1 MGGRQYGFSHNYSTS
16 KRCYYQLAQI
26 KERISVLRRY
36 AQRLVREGVNL
47 MSVDF
52 GLIAWHEDGRWDA
65 AQVLNTRHIGAIMD
79 SLKAQQTNGGAIALI
94 AIEDEFVIIAR
105 SLGGSMQMMISD
117 VTYAIDYEVAADLVE
132 VLDLEFPE
140 EDDESQP
147 GGDLDLLNDLG
158 VSDME
163 LLTILDDTELYP
175 DEQLEAIA
183 NRLGFGE
190 QFNQVIE
197 SN

>member
-1 MGGRQYGFSHNYSTS
+1 
-16 KRCYYQLAQI
+16 
-26 KERISVLRRY
+26 
-36 AQRLVREGVNL
+36 

-52 GLIAWHEDGRWDA
+52 GCISWHEDGRWDA
-65 AQVLNTRHIGAIMD
+65 SLLNSTRDIGLIIDA
-79 SLKAQQTNGGAIALI
+79 LKSQQTNGGAIALV

-105 SLGGSMQMMISD
+105 VLGDQMRMMISD
-117 VTYAIDYEVAADLVE
+117 ITYALDYEVAAELVE

-140 EDDESQP
+140 EEDESQP
-147 GGDLDLLNDLG
+147 GGDIDLLSDLG
-158 VSDME
+158 VGEME
-163 LLTILDDTELYP
+163 LLAILDDTELYP

>member
-1 MGGRQYGFSHNYSTS
+1 
-16 KRCYYQLAQI
+16 
-26 KERISVLRRY
+26 
-36 AQRLVREGVNL
+36 

-52 GLIAWHEDGRWDA
+52 GCIAWHEDGRWSVNA
-65 AQVLNTRHIGAIMD
+65 LTSTRDIGSIID
-79 SLKAQQTNGGAIALI
+79 SIKAQQTNGGAIALI

-105 SLGGSMQMMISD
+105 ALGDQMQMMISD
-117 VTYAIDYEVAADLVE
+117 VTYALDYE
-132 VLDLEFPE
+132 E
-140 EDDESQP
+140 EDESQP

-158 VSDME
+158 VSEME
-163 LLTILDDTELYP
+163 LLSILDDTELYP

>member
-1 MGGRQYGFSHNYSTS
+1 
-16 KRCYYQLAQI
+16 
-26 KERISVLRRY
+26 
-36 AQRLVREGVNL
+36 

-52 GLIAWHEDGRWDA
+52 GCIAWHEDGRWS
-65 AQVLNTRHIGAIMD
+65 VNSLTSTRDIGSVID
-79 SLKAQQTNGGAIALI
+79 SIKAQQTNGGAIALI

-105 SLGGSMQMMISD
+105 ALGDQMQVMISD
-117 VTYAIDYEVAADLVE
+117 VTYALDYEVAAELIE

-140 EDDESQP
+140 EEDESQP

-158 VSDME
+158 VSEME
-163 LLTILDDTELYP
+163 LLSILDDTELYP

>member
-1 MGGRQYGFSHNYSTS
+1 MGGRQCGFSHNYSTS

-26 KERISVLRRY
+26 KERISVLRGY
-36 AQRLVREGVNL
+36 AQLLIGGVNL

-65 AQVLNTRHIGAIMD
+65 AQILTIRDIGAVMD

-158 VSDME
+158 VSEME
-163 LLTILDDTELYP
+163 LLSILDDIELYP

>member
-1 MGGRQYGFSHNYSTS
+1 
-16 KRCYYQLAQI
+16 
-26 KERISVLRRY
+26 
-36 AQRLVREGVNL
+36 

-52 GLIAWHEDGRWDA
+52 GCIAWHEDGRWDA
-65 AQVLNTRHIGAIMD
+65 SALNSTRDIGLIIDA
-79 SLKAQQTNGGAIALI
+79 LKSQQTNGGAIALI
-94 AIEDEFVIIAR
+94 AIEDEFVIIGR
-105 SLGGSMQMMISD
+105 VLGDQMQMMISD
-117 VTYAIDYEVAADLVE
+117 ITYALDYEVAAELVE

-140 EDDESQP
+140 EEDEAQP

-158 VSDME
+158 VSQME
-163 LLTILDDTELYP
+163 LLTILDDSELYP

-183 NRLGFGE
+183 NRLGFGD

>member
-1 MGGRQYGFSHNYSTS
+1 
-16 KRCYYQLAQI
+16 
-26 KERISVLRRY
+26 
-36 AQRLVREGVNL
+36 

-52 GLIAWHEDGRWDA
+52 GCIAWHEDGRWDA
-65 AQVLNTRHIGAIMD
+65 SALNSTRDIGLIIDA
-79 SLKAQQTNGGAIALI
+79 LKSQQTNGGAIALI
-94 AIEDEFVIIAR
+94 AIEDEFVIIGR
-105 SLGGSMQMMISD
+105 VLGDQMQMMISD
-117 VTYAIDYEVAADLVE
+117 VTYALDYEVAAELIE

-140 EDDESQP
+140 EDDEAQP

-158 VSDME
+158 VSEME
-163 LLTILDDTELYP
+163 LLTILDDSELYP

-183 NRLGFGE
+183 SRLGFGE

>member
-1 MGGRQYGFSHNYSTS
+1 
-16 KRCYYQLAQI
+16 
-26 KERISVLRRY
+26 
-36 AQRLVREGVNL
+36 

-52 GLIAWHEDGRWDA
+52 GCIAWHEDGRWSA
-65 AQVLNTRHIGAIMD
+65 NPLTSTRDIGSIID

-105 SLGGSMQMMISD
+105 ALGDQMQMMISD
-117 VTYAIDYEVAADLVE
+117 VTYALDYEVAAELIE

-140 EDDESQP
+140 EEDESQP

-158 VSDME
+158 VSEME
-163 LLTILDDTELYP
+163 LLSILDDTELYP

-190 QFNQVIE
+190 QFNKVIE

>member
-1 MGGRQYGFSHNYSTS
+1 
-16 KRCYYQLAQI
+16 
-26 KERISVLRRY
+26 
-36 AQRLVREGVNL
+36 

-52 GLIAWHEDGRWDA
+52 GCIAWHEDGRWSVNSLA
-65 AQVLNTRHIGAIMD
+65 STRDIGSIID
-79 SLKAQQTNGGAIALI
+79 SIKAQQTNGGAIALI

-105 SLGGSMQMMISD
+105 ALGDQMQMMISD
-117 VTYAIDYEVAADLVE
+117 VTYALDYEVAAELIE

-140 EDDESQP
+140 EEDESQP
-147 GGDLDLLNDLG
+147 AGDLDLLNDLG
-158 VSDME
+158 VSEME
-163 LLTILDDTELYP
+163 LLSILDDTELYP

>member
-1 MGGRQYGFSHNYSTS
+1 
-16 KRCYYQLAQI
+16 
-26 KERISVLRRY
+26 
-36 AQRLVREGVNL
+36 

-52 GLIAWHEDGRWDA
+52 GCIAWHEEGRWS
-65 AQVLNTRHIGAIMD
+65 VNSLTSTRDIGSIID
-79 SLKAQQTNGGAIALI
+79 SIKAQQTNGGAIALI

-105 SLGGSMQMMISD
+105 ALGDQMQMMISD
-117 VTYAIDYEVAADLVE
+117 VTYALDYEVAAELIE
-132 VLDLEFPE
+132 VLDFEFPE
-140 EDDESQP
+140 EEDESQP

-158 VSDME
+158 VSEME
-163 LLTILDDTELYP
+163 LLSILDDTELYP

>member
-1 MGGRQYGFSHNYSTS
+1 
-16 KRCYYQLAQI
+16 
-26 KERISVLRRY
+26 
-36 AQRLVREGVNL
+36 

-52 GLIAWHEDGRWDA
+52 GCIAWHEEGRWS
-65 AQVLNTRHIGAIMD
+65 VNSLTSTRDIGSIID
-79 SLKAQQTNGGAIALI
+79 SIKAQQTNGGAIALI

-105 SLGGSMQMMISD
+105 ALGDQMQMMISD
-117 VTYAIDYEVAADLVE
+117 VTYALDYEFAAELID

-140 EDDESQP
+140 EEDESQP

-158 VSDME
+158 VSEME
-163 LLTILDDTELYP
+163 LLTILDDSELYP

-183 NRLGFGE
+183 SRLGFGE

>member
-1 MGGRQYGFSHNYSTS
+1 
-16 KRCYYQLAQI
+16 
-26 KERISVLRRY
+26 
-36 AQRLVREGVNL
+36 

-52 GLIAWHEDGRWDA
+52 GCIAWHEDGRWSVNSLA
-65 AQVLNTRHIGAIMD
+65 STRDIGSVID
-79 SLKAQQTNGGAIALI
+79 SIKAQQTNGGAIALI

-105 SLGGSMQMMISD
+105 ALGDQMQMMISD
-117 VTYAIDYEVAADLVE
+117 VTYALDYEVAAELVE

-140 EDDESQP
+140 EEDESQP
-147 GGDLDLLNDLG
+147 AGDLDLLNDLG
-158 VSDME
+158 VSEME
-163 LLTILDDTELYP
+163 LLSILDDTELYP

>member
-1 MGGRQYGFSHNYSTS
+1 
-16 KRCYYQLAQI
+16 
-26 KERISVLRRY
+26 
-36 AQRLVREGVNL
+36 

-52 GLIAWHEDGRWDA
+52 GCIAWHEDGRWDA
-65 AQVLNTRHIGAIMD
+65 TGLNTTRDIGLIIDA
-79 SLKAQQTNGGAIALI
+79 LKSQQTNGGALALI

-105 SLGGSMQMMISD
+105 ALGDQMQMMISD
-117 VTYAIDYEVAADLVE
+117 VTYALDYEVAAELVE
-132 VLDLEFPE
+132 ILDLEFPQDE
-140 EDDESQP
+140 DESQP
-147 GGDLDLLNDLG
+147 GGDIDLLSDLG
-158 VSDME
+158 LGEME
-163 LLTILDDTELYP
+163 LLSILDDSELYP

>member
-1 MGGRQYGFSHNYSTS
+1 
-16 KRCYYQLAQI
+16 
-26 KERISVLRRY
+26 
-36 AQRLVREGVNL
+36 

-52 GLIAWHEDGRWDA
+52 GCIAWHEDGRWSVNSLA
-65 AQVLNTRHIGAIMD
+65 STRDIGSVID
-79 SLKAQQTNGGAIALI
+79 SIKAQQTNGGAIALI

-105 SLGGSMQMMISD
+105 ALGDQMQMMISD
-117 VTYAIDYEVAADLVE
+117 VTYALDYEVAAELVE

-140 EDDESQP
+140 EEDESQP
-147 GGDLDLLNDLG
+147 AGDLDLLTDLG
-158 VSDME
+158 VSEME
-163 LLTILDDTELYP
+163 LLSILDDTELYP

>member
-1 MGGRQYGFSHNYSTS
+1 
-16 KRCYYQLAQI
+16 
-26 KERISVLRRY
+26 
-36 AQRLVREGVNL
+36 

-52 GLIAWHEDGRWDA
+52 GIIAWHEDGRWDA
-65 AQVLNTRHIGAIMD
+65 TRLISTRDIGAIID
-79 SLKAQQTNGGAIALI
+79 SLKVQQTNGGAIALI

-105 SLGGSMQMMISD
+105 ALGDQMQMMISD
-117 VTYAIDYEVAADLVE
+117 VTYALDYEVAAELIE

-140 EDDESQP
+140 EDDEAQP

-158 VSDME
+158 VSEME
-163 LLTILDDTELYP
+163 LLTILDDSELYP

-183 NRLGFGE
+183 SRLGFGE

>member
-1 MGGRQYGFSHNYSTS
+1 
-16 KRCYYQLAQI
+16 
-26 KERISVLRRY
+26 
-36 AQRLVREGVNL
+36 

-52 GLIAWHEDGRWDA
+52 GCIAWHEDGRWDA
-65 AQVLNTRHIGAIMD
+65 SLLNSTRDIGLIIDA
-79 SLKAQQTNGGAIALI
+79 LKSQQTNGGAIALI

-105 SLGGSMQMMISD
+105 VLGDEMRMMISD
-117 VTYAIDYEVAADLVE
+117 ITYALDYEVAAELVE
-132 VLDLEFPE
+132 VLDLEFPQE
-140 EDDESQP
+140 EDESQP
-147 GGDLDLLNDLG
+147 GGDIDLLSDLG
-158 VSDME
+158 VGEME
-163 LLTILDDTELYP
+163 LLAILDDTELYP

>member
-1 MGGRQYGFSHNYSTS
+1 
-16 KRCYYQLAQI
+16 
-26 KERISVLRRY
+26 
-36 AQRLVREGVNL
+36 

-52 GLIAWHEDGRWDA
+52 GCIAWHEDGRWDA
-65 AQVLNTRHIGAIMD
+65 SLLNSTRDIGLIIDA
-79 SLKAQQTNGGAIALI
+79 LKSQQTNGGAIALI

-105 SLGGSMQMMISD
+105 VLGDQMRMMISD
-117 VTYAIDYEVAADLVE
+117 ITYALDYEVAAELVE

-140 EDDESQP
+140 EEDESQP
-147 GGDLDLLNDLG
+147 GGDIDLLSDLG
-158 VSDME
+158 VGEME
-163 LLTILDDTELYP
+163 LLAILDDTELYP

>member
-1 MGGRQYGFSHNYSTS
+1 
-16 KRCYYQLAQI
+16 
-26 KERISVLRRY
+26 
-36 AQRLVREGVNL
+36 

-52 GLIAWHEDGRWDA
+52 GCIAWHEDGRWDA
-65 AQVLNTRHIGAIMD
+65 SLLNSTRDIGLIIDA
-79 SLKAQQTNGGAIALI
+79 LKSQQTNGGAIALI

-105 SLGGSMQMMISD
+105 VLGDQMRMMVSD
-117 VTYAIDYEVAADLVE
+117 ITYALDYEVAAELVE

-140 EDDESQP
+140 EEDESQP
-147 GGDLDLLNDLG
+147 GGDIDLLSDLG
-158 VSDME
+158 VGEME
-163 LLTILDDTELYP
+163 LLAILDDTELYP

>member
-1 MGGRQYGFSHNYSTS
+1 
-16 KRCYYQLAQI
+16 
-26 KERISVLRRY
+26 
-36 AQRLVREGVNL
+36 

-52 GLIAWHEDGRWDA
+52 GCIAWHEDGRWDA
-65 AQVLNTRHIGAIMD
+65 SLLNTTRDIGLIIDA
-79 SLKAQQTNGGAIALI
+79 LKSQQTNGGAIALI

-105 SLGGSMQMMISD
+105 VLGDQMRMMISD
-117 VTYAIDYEVAADLVE
+117 ITYALDYEVAAELVE
-132 VLDLEFPE
+132 VLDLEYPE
-140 EDDESQP
+140 EEDESQP
-147 GGDLDLLNDLG
+147 GGDIDLLSDLG
-158 VSDME
+158 LGEME
-163 LLTILDDTELYP
+163 LLAILDDTELYP

>member
-1 MGGRQYGFSHNYSTS
+1 
-16 KRCYYQLAQI
+16 
-26 KERISVLRRY
+26 
-36 AQRLVREGVNL
+36 

-52 GLIAWHEDGRWDA
+52 GCIAWHEDGRWSA
-65 AQVLNTRHIGAIMD
+65 NPLSLTRDIGSIID

-105 SLGGSMQMMISD
+105 ALGDQMQMMISD
-117 VTYAIDYEVAADLVE
+117 VTYALDYEIAAELIE

-140 EDDESQP
+140 EEDESQP

-158 VSDME
+158 VSEME
-163 LLTILDDTELYP
+163 LLSILDDTEMYP

-197 SN
+197 SV

>member
-1 MGGRQYGFSHNYSTS
+1 
-16 KRCYYQLAQI
+16 
-26 KERISVLRRY
+26 
-36 AQRLVREGVNL
+36 

-52 GLIAWHEDGRWDA
+52 GIIAWHEDGRWDA
-65 AQVLNTRHIGAIMD
+65 TRLILTRDIGAIID

-94 AIEDEFVIIAR
+94 AIEDELVIIAR
-105 SLGGSMQMMISD
+105 ALGDQMQMMISD
-117 VTYAIDYEVAADLVE
+117 VTYALDYEVAAELIE

-140 EDDESQP
+140 EEDETQP
-147 GGDLDLLNDLG
+147 GGDLDLLSDLG
-158 VSDME
+158 VSEME
-163 LLTILDDTELYP
+163 LLTILDDSELYP

-183 NRLGFGE
+183 SRLGFGE

>member
-1 MGGRQYGFSHNYSTS
+1 
-16 KRCYYQLAQI
+16 
-26 KERISVLRRY
+26 
-36 AQRLVREGVNL
+36 

-52 GLIAWHEDGRWDA
+52 GCIAWHEDGRWDA
-65 AQVLNTRHIGAIMD
+65 SLLNSTRDIGLIIDA
-79 SLKAQQTNGGAIALI
+79 LKSQQTNGGAIALI

-105 SLGGSMQMMISD
+105 VLGDQMRMMISD
-117 VTYAIDYEVAADLVE
+117 ITYALDYEVAAELVE
-132 VLDLEFPE
+132 VLDLEYPQE
-140 EDDESQP
+140 EDKSQP
-147 GGDLDLLNDLG
+147 GGDIDLLSDLG
-158 VSDME
+158 VGEME
-163 LLTILDDTELYP
+163 LLAILDDTELYP

>member
-1 MGGRQYGFSHNYSTS
+1 
-16 KRCYYQLAQI
+16 
-26 KERISVLRRY
+26 
-36 AQRLVREGVNL
+36 

-52 GLIAWHEDGRWDA
+52 GCIAWHEDGRWN
-65 AQVLNTRHIGAIMD
+65 VNSLTSTRDIGSVID
-79 SLKAQQTNGGAIALI
+79 SIKAQQTNGGAIALI

-105 SLGGSMQMMISD
+105 ALGGQMQMMISD
-117 VTYAIDYEVAADLVE
+117 VTYALDYEVAAELVE

-140 EDDESQP
+140 EEDESQP
-147 GGDLDLLNDLG
+147 GGDLDLLTDLG
-158 VSDME
+158 VSEME
-163 LLTILDDTELYP
+163 LLSILDDTELYP

>member
-1 MGGRQYGFSHNYSTS
+1 
-16 KRCYYQLAQI
+16 
-26 KERISVLRRY
+26 
-36 AQRLVREGVNL
+36 

-52 GLIAWHEDGRWDA
+52 GCIAWHEDGRWS
-65 AQVLNTRHIGAIMD
+65 VNSLTSTRDIGSVID
-79 SLKAQQTNGGAIALI
+79 SIKAQQTNGGAIALI

-105 SLGGSMQMMISD
+105 ALGDQMQMMISD
-117 VTYAIDYEVAADLVE
+117 VTYALDYEVAAELIE

-158 VSDME
+158 VSEME
-163 LLTILDDTELYP
+163 LLTILDDSELYP

-183 NRLGFGE
+183 SRLGFGE

>member
-1 MGGRQYGFSHNYSTS
+1 
-16 KRCYYQLAQI
+16 
-26 KERISVLRRY
+26 
-36 AQRLVREGVNL
+36 

-52 GLIAWHEDGRWDA
+52 GCIAWHEDGRWSVNSLA
-65 AQVLNTRHIGAIMD
+65 STRDIGSVID
-79 SLKAQQTNGGAIALI
+79 SIKAQQTNGGAIALI

-105 SLGGSMQMMISD
+105 ALGVQMQMMISD
-117 VTYAIDYEVAADLVE
+117 VTYALDYEVAAELIE

-140 EDDESQP
+140 EEDESQP

-158 VSDME
+158 VSEME
-163 LLTILDDTELYP
+163 LLSILDDTELYP

>member
-1 MGGRQYGFSHNYSTS
+1 
-16 KRCYYQLAQI
+16 
-26 KERISVLRRY
+26 
-36 AQRLVREGVNL
+36 

-65 AQVLNTRHIGAIMD
+65 AAILTTRDIGAVMD

-158 VSDME
+158 VSEME
-163 LLTILDDTELYP
+163 LLSILDDIELYP

>member
-1 MGGRQYGFSHNYSTS
+1 
-16 KRCYYQLAQI
+16 
-26 KERISVLRRY
+26 
-36 AQRLVREGVNL
+36 

-52 GLIAWHEDGRWDA
+52 GCIAWHEDGRWN
-65 AQVLNTRHIGAIMD
+65 VNSLTSTRDIGSVID
-79 SLKAQQTNGGAIALI
+79 SIKVQQTNGGAIALI

-105 SLGGSMQMMISD
+105 ALGDQMQMMISD
-117 VTYAIDYEVAADLVE
+117 VTYALDYEVAAELVE

-140 EDDESQP
+140 EEDESQP
-147 GGDLDLLNDLG
+147 GGDLDLLTDLG
-158 VSDME
+158 VSEME
-163 LLTILDDTELYP
+163 LLSILDDTELYP

>member
-1 MGGRQYGFSHNYSTS
+1 M
-16 KRCYYQLAQI
+16 AI
-26 KERISVLRRY
+26 
-36 AQRLVREGVNL
+36 
-47 MSVDF
+47 DF
-52 GLIAWHEDGRWDA
+52 GLIAWHEDGRWTTSGIAD
-65 AQVLNTRHIGAIMD
+65 TRDIGVIID
-79 SLKAQQTNGGAIALI
+79 SLKAQQTNGGAIAMI

-105 SLGGSMQMMISD
+105 ALGDQMQMMISD
-117 VTYAIDYEVAADLVE
+117 VTYALDYEVAAELIE

-140 EDDESQP
+140 EDDEAQP

-158 VSDME
+158 VSEME
-163 LLTILDDTELYP
+163 LLTILDDSELYP

-183 NRLGFGE
+183 SRLGFGE

>member
-1 MGGRQYGFSHNYSTS
+1 
-16 KRCYYQLAQI
+16 
-26 KERISVLRRY
+26 
-36 AQRLVREGVNL
+36 

-52 GLIAWHEDGRWDA
+52 GCIAWHEDGRWDA
-65 AQVLNTRHIGAIMD
+65 SLLNPTRDIGLIIDA
-79 SLKAQQTNGGAIALI
+79 LKSQQTNGGAIALI

-105 SLGGSMQMMISD
+105 VLGDQMRMMISD
-117 VTYAIDYEVAADLVE
+117 ITYALDYEVAAELVE
-132 VLDLEFPE
+132 VLDLEYPQE
-140 EDDESQP
+140 EDESQP
-147 GGDLDLLNDLG
+147 GGDIDLLSDLG
-158 VSDME
+158 VGEME
-163 LLTILDDTELYP
+163 LLAILDDTELYP

>member
-1 MGGRQYGFSHNYSTS
+1 
-16 KRCYYQLAQI
+16 
-26 KERISVLRRY
+26 
-36 AQRLVREGVNL
+36 

-52 GLIAWHEDGRWDA
+52 GCIAWHEDGRWS
-65 AQVLNTRHIGAIMD
+65 VNTLASTRDIGSIID
-79 SLKAQQTNGGAIALI
+79 SIKAQQTNGGAIALI

-105 SLGGSMQMMISD
+105 ALGDQMQMMISD
-117 VTYAIDYEVAADLVE
+117 VTYALDYEVAAELIE

-140 EDDESQP
+140 EEDESQP

-158 VSDME
+158 VSEME
-163 LLTILDDTELYP
+163 LLSILDDTELYP

>member
-1 MGGRQYGFSHNYSTS
+1 
-16 KRCYYQLAQI
+16 I
-26 KERISVLRRY
+26 
-36 AQRLVREGVNL
+36 
-47 MSVDF
+47 
-52 GLIAWHEDGRWDA
+52 
-65 AQVLNTRHIGAIMD
+65 D

-105 SLGGSMQMMISD
+105 ALGDQMQMMISD
-117 VTYAIDYEVAADLVE
+117 VTYALDYEVAAELLE
-132 VLDLEFPE
+132 VLDLEHPE
-140 EDDESQP
+140 DEDEPQP

-158 VSDME
+158 VSEME
-163 LLTILDDTELYP
+163 LLSILDDSELYP

-197 SN
+197 GN

>member
-1 MGGRQYGFSHNYSTS
+1 MGGRRYGFSHNYSTS
-16 KRCYYQLAQI
+16 KRCYFQLVQI

-36 AQRLVREGVNL
+36 ARWVKKGGVNL

-65 AQVLNTRHIGAIMD
+65 AQVLNTRDIGAIMD

-117 VTYAIDYEVAADLVE
+117 ITYAIDYEVAADLVE